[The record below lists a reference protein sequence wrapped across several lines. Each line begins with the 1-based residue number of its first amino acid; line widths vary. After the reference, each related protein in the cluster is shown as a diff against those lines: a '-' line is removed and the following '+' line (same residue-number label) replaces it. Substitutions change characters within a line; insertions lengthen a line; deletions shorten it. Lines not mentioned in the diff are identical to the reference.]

1 MSIIA
6 APALLQRKAFGSAA
20 AVASLRFGL
29 QAGLVCQSAY
39 ERRGSGLDREPVE
52 RKPMLA
58 WGAHSHSR

>member
-1 MSIIA
+1 MSIVA
-6 APALLQRKAFGSAA
+6 VSALLQCKAFGSAV

-29 QAGLVCQSAY
+29 QAGLVGQIAY

-58 WGAHSHSR
+58 WGTHSHSR

>member
-6 APALLQRKAFGSAA
+6 VSALLLCSAFGPAA
-20 AVASLRFGL
+20 AVASFRL
-29 QAGLVCQSAY
+29 QAGLVDQSAY

-52 RKPMLA
+52 RKSLLA